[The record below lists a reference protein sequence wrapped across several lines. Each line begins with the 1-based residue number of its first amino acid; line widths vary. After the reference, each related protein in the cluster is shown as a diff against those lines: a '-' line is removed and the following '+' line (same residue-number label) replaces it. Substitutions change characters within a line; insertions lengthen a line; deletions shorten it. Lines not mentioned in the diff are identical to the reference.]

1 MSRWTSMHAIRAV
14 TLVLIATAGLAVTA
28 SAQTSFKQPAP
39 GEVYKEYVQ
48 VIDVGSDDWRVTD
61 PNIDLG
67 VYPQAAPF
75 LPNPTLSIDID
86 DLAGATRAEA
96 LFSLWGGHIGTS
108 GKRVSFNGNNWI
120 DIPELETP
128 PAPAYNYI
136 YQAMVGVDVPLG
148 HLQQGS
154 NSFTGT
160 NDGQYG
166 SYGFGWG
173 QFGWYAIIVRVY
185 YDPGSKTHVTGS
197 ITSPGNGA
205 TISDNAAIGVSVS
218 GSASQVDVLAYYDGD
233 DTDGDGVY
241 QEYHHDYHRGK
252 WDEVVIKHHAG
263 SDFASPWSVTWDN
276 SWVPDQSGIKLLARI
291 KGSNGVWYV
300 TPEVT
305 GLTLARASS
314 AVRLY
319 KPYGI
324 DEREWARGDLGDPAG
339 TQQSYVDIPDLADA
353 TSAVFL
359 ARTWNGVDGDG
370 DPGHYTRVNGWY
382 APAYGENHYYSYDL
396 LSVPVGEL
404 QEGQNLIEFKSNTTA
419 HHGIEVI
426 WPGSAIAVRY
436 GVPLPIQLSSLT
448 AAVVDGGQVRVAWTT
463 LSETNNY
470 GFEVQ
475 KAPGA
480 AVNFQTIPNSF
491 VTGAGTTLESRSYA
505 FVDPDA
511 PAGVIFYRLKQID
524 VDGSIHY
531 SDPIR
536 LDGVTGVTGDQRPE
550 SYTLS
555 QAWPNPFNPSA
566 RITFALPVAGTV
578 HIRLYNQI
586 GQEVR
591 ELVNGFRDAGSYEI
605 TLDAGG
611 LPSGVYYY
619 RMESGPFVD
628 AKKVVLLR

>member
-1 MSRWTSMHAIRAV
+1 M
-14 TLVLIATAGLAVTA
+14 
-28 SAQTSFKQPAP
+28 
-39 GEVYKEYVQ
+39 
-48 VIDVGSDDWRVTD
+48 
-61 PNIDLG
+61 
-67 VYPQAAPF
+67 
-75 LPNPTLSIDID
+75 
-86 DLAGATRAEA
+86 
-96 LFSLWGGHIGTS
+96 
-108 GKRVSFNGNNWI
+108 SFNGNNWI

-628 AKKVVLLR
+628 AKKIVLLR